1 MRPCFDPVKSTMFRL
16 HLICFD
22 FQILDMSNF
31 VDTAIW
37 FCITAAVLVMG
48 FKDENQIPDS
58 RLAHDVIEENNK
70 TQWISQPS
78 G

>member
-1 MRPCFDPVKSTMFRL
+1 
-16 HLICFD
+16 
-22 FQILDMSNF
+22 MSKF